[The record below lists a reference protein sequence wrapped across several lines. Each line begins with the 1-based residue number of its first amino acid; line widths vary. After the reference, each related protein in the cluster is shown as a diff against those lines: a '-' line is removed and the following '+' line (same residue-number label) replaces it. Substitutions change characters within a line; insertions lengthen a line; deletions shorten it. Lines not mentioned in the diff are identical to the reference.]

1 MEQENIIEVGGKA
14 PEIDPTAY
22 IDPTARIIGEVIVEA
37 GAGIYPGTIIR
48 AEGSR
53 VWIRRNAVVLDMC
66 LIESS
71 PDSEVVI
78 GEATLISHRV
88 LVHGAQ
94 VGSSSLVGIGSILLD
109 RAVVGK
115 ECIVSAGSLVPPRK
129 SIADRSLVVGSPV
142 KVKRTLEYKDVERI
156 LSHHREAWT
165 NARQYGAIFGSAPMD
180 DLTSGMGRIGVDT
193 EIFGEGPSKLDAK
206 MKRGFSGTDFDK
218 V

>member
-22 IDPTARIIGEVIVEA
+22 IDPSSRIIGDVVIEA
-37 GAGIYPGTIIR
+37 GAGVYPGSIIR
-48 AEGSR
+48 AEGAR
-53 VWIRRNAVVLDMC
+53 VWIRRNAIVLDMS

-109 RAVVGK
+109 RAVIGK
-115 ECIVSAGSLVPPRK
+115 ECIVSAGSLVPPRR
-129 SIADRSLVVGSPV
+129 SIEDRSLVVGSPV
-142 KVKRTLEYKDVERI
+142 KVKRKLEQVDVERI
-156 LSHHREAWT
+156 HNHHRDAWT
-165 NARQYGAIFGSAPMD
+165 NARLYGAIYGSAAMD
-180 DLTSGMGRIGVDT
+180 DLKSGMGRVGVDS

-206 MKRGFSGTDFDK
+206 MKRSFSGTDFDK
-218 V
+218 I